1 MKSVVILPQAA
12 KALRRHRSDAERI
25 IAKIEVY
32 AADPAEQANNVTRMV
47 GSTAWRLRVGDY
59 RVVFE
64 ETDTEIIV
72 SRIGPRGSVYE

>member
-32 AADPAEQANNVTRMV
+32 AADPAAQANNVTRMV